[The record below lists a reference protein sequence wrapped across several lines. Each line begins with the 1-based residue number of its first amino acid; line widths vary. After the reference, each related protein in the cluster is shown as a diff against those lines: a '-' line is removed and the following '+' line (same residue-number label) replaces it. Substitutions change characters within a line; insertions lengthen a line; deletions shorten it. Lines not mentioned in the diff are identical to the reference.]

1 MKFIRN
7 TGQYHPKV
15 AWVATV
21 AEPIVDQY
29 HGSGMVSVLVDET
42 GTPISMSYE
51 PATITEPTAGLY
63 RISAMASC
71 WELVVEAG
79 TKDAAV
85 LNALA
90 AKNGG
95 TE

>member
-1 MKFIRN
+1 MKFVRN
-7 TGQYHPKV
+7 TGQYHAKV
-15 AWVATV
+15 AWVAEV
-21 AEPIVDQY
+21 DEIMADQY
-29 HGSGMVSVLVDET
+29 HGTGQVSVLVDGT

-51 PATITEPTAGLY
+51 PATVTEPTPGLY

-79 TKDAAV
+79 TADAAV

-90 AKNGG
+90 GADGS
-95 TE
+95 